1 MLTLKLMSVFSA
13 LSFSQI
19 IKAKSPKNI
28 LNWIFDLILKL
39 IGWIGTAMSFLVN
52 HIVITAIVIIVI
64 GILCTLWYK
73 TKTKRLQHH
82 ANKRVQKIYDRETKK
97 EAKQDAKA
105 QYHSRQNLIANCD
118 RVISLLND
126 RIEIEN
132 SPTNLIWLRN
142 QFNGIWQSLDHDK
155 PVMKTPQE
163 LLNNYERWYPEN
175 RSELYQV
182 MNYFAEQF
190 NRIYR
195 Q

>member
-1 MLTLKLMSVFSA
+1 MLTLKLMSIFTA
-13 LSFSQI
+13 LSFAHI
-19 IKAKSPKNI
+19 THPKPPEDT
-28 LNWIFDLILKL
+28 LNWIFNLILKL
-39 IGWIGTAMSFLVN
+39 IGFIGTAMSFLVH
-52 HIVITAIVIIVI
+52 HIVITAIVIIAI
-64 GILCTLWYK
+64 GVLCTLWYK
-73 TKTKRLQHH
+73 TKTKRMQHH

-97 EAKQDAKA
+97 EAKQDAKM
-105 QYHSRQNLIANCD
+105 QYHSRQNLISSCD

-126 RIEIEN
+126 RIEVEN

-175 RSELYQV
+175 RSELYQA
-182 MNYFAEQF
+182 MNYFASQF
-190 NRIYR
+190 SRTYR

>member
-1 MLTLKLMSVFSA
+1 MLTLKLMSIFTA
-13 LSFSQI
+13 LSFAHI
-19 IKAKSPKNI
+19 THPKPPEDT
-28 LNWIFDLILKL
+28 LNWIFNLILKL
-39 IGWIGTAMSFLVN
+39 IGFIGTAMSFLVN

-64 GILCTLWYK
+64 GVLCTLWYK
-73 TKTKRLQHH
+73 TKTKRMQHH

-97 EAKQDAKA
+97 EAKQDAKM
-105 QYHSRQNLIANCD
+105 QYHSRQNLISSCD

-126 RIEIEN
+126 RIEVEN

-175 RSELYQV
+175 RSELYQA
-182 MNYFAEQF
+182 MNYFASQF
-190 NRIYR
+190 SRTYR

>member
-1 MLTLKLMSVFSA
+1 MLTLKLTSVLKAPSLA
-13 LSFSQI
+13 HI
-19 IKAKSPKNI
+19 IKLKPPKDP
-28 LNWIFDLILKL
+28 LNWIFNLILKL

-52 HIVITAIVIIVI
+52 HIVITAIVIIVL
-64 GILCTLWYK
+64 GILCTLWYR

-97 EAKQDAKA
+97 EAKQDTKN
-105 QYHSRQNLIANCD
+105 QYHSRQNLIASCD

-126 RIEIEN
+126 RIEVEN

-142 QFNGIWQSLDHDK
+142 QFNGVWQSLDHDK
-155 PVMKTPQE
+155 SVMKTPQE

-175 RSELYQV
+175 RSELYQA
-182 MNYFAEQF
+182 MNYFAGQF